1 LNDVRGQAGL
11 DIPDEAVDL
20 AVRRGR
26 GSARDALSVLDQVV
40 ASDAVDDDL
49 PELDLVV
56 EALAER
62 AVHPALAAVAQLVAS
77 GHSPQELAGDLIDH
91 LRQGFLT
98 LVAPELVAV
107 TGTERDA
114 LRGRA
119 ERVGLATL
127 VRAMEVLGRAQVDMR
142 DAPDP
147 RVSLEVA
154 LVRLAHPAADNSPDA
169 LLARIEHLEAAGRI
183 ATAPP
188 STGSAPVPP
197 PPPVA
202 PGPSAAP
209 APPDTDPG
217 GPPSSAPSA
226 PAGSRPTIGALRRQS
241 PAPGPEHVD
250 PGPATPPARSDPP
263 TGSPP
268 RSAAADGSGPPADL
282 GTSFPTRDQLVQ
294 AWGDHII
301 GGLRPKAKALF
312 QAGRFVG
319 VDGDRAVFGLPNE
332 IHRTRCEEVLGEIE
346 SALAAHFGRPVGV
359 TLVVDPGTD
368 GGSGATPS
376 PGHDPAPPPS
386 AGTPATAND
395 PGAARPDDEV
405 EDLAAFDESELG
417 EVSTVDHSAETRVL
431 QAFPGAEEVG

>member
-1 LNDVRGQAGL
+1 
-11 DIPDEAVDL
+11 
-20 AVRRGR
+20 
-26 GSARDALSVLDQVV
+26 
-40 ASDAVDDDL
+40 
-49 PELDLVV
+49 
-56 EALAER
+56 
-62 AVHPALAAVAQLVAS
+62 
-77 GHSPQELAGDLIDH
+77 
-91 LRQGFLT
+91 
-98 LVAPELVAV
+98 
-107 TGTERDA
+107 
-114 LRGRA
+114 
-119 ERVGLATL
+119 
-127 VRAMEVLGRAQVDMR
+127 
-142 DAPDP
+142 
-147 RVSLEVA
+147 
-154 LVRLAHPAADNSPDA
+154 
-169 LLARIEHLEAAGRI
+169 
-183 ATAPP
+183 
-188 STGSAPVPP
+188 
-197 PPPVA
+197 
-202 PGPSAAP
+202 
-209 APPDTDPG
+209 
-217 GPPSSAPSA
+217 
-226 PAGSRPTIGALRRQS
+226 
-241 PAPGPEHVD
+241 
-250 PGPATPPARSDPP
+250 
-263 TGSPP
+263 
-268 RSAAADGSGPPADL
+268 
-282 GTSFPTRDQLVQ
+282 VQ